1 MIADVEQ
8 KRALLEQARLN
19 LGYTKIV
26 APVSGEVNKTV
37 VVGMNVQ
44 EGQQLL
50 TVVPLNEVWVTANFK
65 ETQLRDMRV
74 GQKAEIHADSSGR
87 TFKGHVDSIAGATGP
102 LFSLLPPEN
111 ATGNYVKIV
120 QRIPVKIVL
129 EPGENKDRGLRPGM
143 NVVPDVYLQMSSAAL
158 TLDQDVWRPKY
169 NPWLIAVVV
178 ALAAFMEVLDTS
190 IANVA
195 LPYMAG
201 NLGAS
206 NDQSTWVLTSYL
218 VSNAIILPI
227 SGWLAGALGRK
238 RFFMACLTVFTV
250 SSLLCGIAPSL
261 GFLLFFRVLQGAGG
275 GGLQP
280 MAQAIL
286 ADTFPPQQ
294 RGLAFALYGITAIM
308 APTIGP
314 TLGGWITFNYSWRWI
329 FFINLPVGVVTW
341 FLVRRFVEDPP
352 YLRKLKAAG
361 VKLDYIG
368 IALLALGIGALQV
381 LLDKGQ
387 EDDWFGSHFITT
399 LVVIATV
406 CLISLV
412 IWEWYQKAPI
422 IDVRMFKNF
431 NFAGSSLMM
440 FTLGILLF
448 SSLVLMP
455 QFLQTLVGYTS
466 ELAGLALSAGGL
478 VLLIEMPIMGQLTTK
493 IQARYLIAFGWLALS
508 IAMFYS
514 TKRIDLQISF
524 SAATW
529 LRIAQVIGLGFLFVP
544 ITLVA
549 YIGIAPEK
557 NNAVAGI
564 INFMRN
570 MGSSVGTS
578 LVTTLIA
585 RRSQFHQGRLVQ
597 NVRVDNPNFVNAAN
611 GLAQHLA
618 ASGVG
623 KHEAQMTA
631 YARIYQSLASPGH
644 KPGIYRHLYGPLR
657 GSGDHVLSGFRSEEK

>member
-1 MIADVEQ
+1 
-8 KRALLEQARLN
+8 
-19 LGYTKIV
+19 
-26 APVSGEVNKTV
+26 
-37 VVGMNVQ
+37 
-44 EGQQLL
+44 
-50 TVVPLNEVWVTANFK
+50 
-65 ETQLRDMRV
+65 
-74 GQKAEIHADSSGR
+74 
-87 TFKGHVDSIAGATGP
+87 
-102 LFSLLPPEN
+102 
-111 ATGNYVKIV
+111 
-120 QRIPVKIVL
+120 
-129 EPGENKDRGLRPGM
+129 
-143 NVVPDVYLQMSSAAL
+143 MSTAAL
-158 TLDQDVWRPKY
+158 TVDEVWRPKY

-201 NLGAS
+201 SLGAS

-238 RFFMACLTVFTV
+238 RFFMACLGVFTL

-261 GFLLFFRVLQGAGG
+261 GMLLLFRVLQGAGG

-329 FFINLPVGVVTW
+329 FFINIPVGVGTW

-352 YLRKLKAAG
+352 YVAKLKAAG

-368 IALLALGIGALQV
+368 ISLLALGIGALQI

-387 EDDWFGSHFITT
+387 EDDWFGSQFITT
-399 LVVIATV
+399 LVIVSTV

-412 IWEWYQKAPI
+412 IWEWFHKAPI
-422 IDVRMFKNF
+422 IDVRMFKSF
-431 NFAGSSLMM
+431 NFASANLMM

-455 QFLQTLVGYTS
+455 QFLQTLLGYTS
-466 ELAGLALSAGGL
+466 QLAGLALSAGGL
-478 VLLIEMPIMGQLTTK
+478 VLLLEMPIMGQLTTK
-493 IQARYLIAFGWLALS
+493 VQARYLIAAGWLLLS
-508 IAMFYS
+508 IAMYYS
-514 TKRIDLQISF
+514 TKRIDLLISF
-524 SAATW
+524 KAATL
-529 LRIAQVIGLGFLFVP
+529 LRITQVIGLGFLFVP

-549 YIGIAPEK
+549 YIGIPPDK

-564 INFMRN
+564 VNFMRN

-585 RRSQFHQGRLVQ
+585 RRSQFHQARLVEHA
-597 NVRVDNPNFVNAAN
+597 RVDNPNFQNTVN
-611 GLAQHLA
+611 GLQQSLA
-618 ASGVG
+618 HAGVG
-623 KHEAQMTA
+623 VHEAQMTA
-631 YARIYQSLASPGH
+631 YARIYQNLQAEAASLAYVDTFMVLAVGAGIMFVLAFALRKNEPG
-644 KPGIYRHLYGPLR
+644 GGA
-657 GSGDHVLSGFRSEEK
+657 VVME

>member
-1 MIADVEQ
+1 
-8 KRALLEQARLN
+8 
-19 LGYTKIV
+19 
-26 APVSGEVNKTV
+26 
-37 VVGMNVQ
+37 
-44 EGQQLL
+44 
-50 TVVPLNEVWVTANFK
+50 
-65 ETQLRDMRV
+65 
-74 GQKAEIHADSSGR
+74 
-87 TFKGHVDSIAGATGP
+87 
-102 LFSLLPPEN
+102 
-111 ATGNYVKIV
+111 
-120 QRIPVKIVL
+120 
-129 EPGENKDRGLRPGM
+129 
-143 NVVPDVYLQMSSAAL
+143 MSSTAAFP
-158 TLDQDVWRPKY
+158 DEQDIWRPRF

-178 ALAAFMEVLDTS
+178 AMAAFMEVLDTS

-218 VSNAIILPI
+218 VSNAIVLPI

-238 RFFMACLTVFTV
+238 RFFMACLGVFTV
-250 SSLLCGIAPSL
+250 SSLLCAVAPSL
-261 GFLLFFRVLQGAGG
+261 GLLLFFRVLQGAGG

-286 ADTFPPQQ
+286 ADTFPPHQ

-329 FFINLPVGVVTW
+329 FFINLPVGLATW

-352 YLRKLKAAG
+352 YLGRLKAAG

-368 IALLALGIGALQV
+368 IALLTLGIGALQV

-387 EDDWFGSHFITT
+387 EDDWFGSRFITT
-399 LVVIATV
+399 LVVVATV

-412 IWEWYQKAPI
+412 IWEWHHKVPI
-422 IDVRMFKNF
+422 IDVRMFKSF
-431 NFAGSSLMM
+431 NFASSSLMM
-440 FTLGILLF
+440 FVLGIMLF

-455 QFLQTLVGYTS
+455 QFLQTLLGYTS

-478 VLLIEMPIMGQLTTK
+478 VLLFEMPIMGQLTTK
-493 IQARYLIAFGWLALS
+493 VQARRLIAFGWLALS

-514 TKRIDLQISF
+514 TRRIDLQISF
-524 SAATW
+524 NAAVW

-549 YIGIAPEK
+549 YVGIAPEK

-564 INFMRN
+564 VNFMRN

-578 LVTTLIA
+578 MVTTLIA
-585 RRSQFHQGRLVQ
+585 RRSQFHQEILIDHARAGNPAFQ
-597 NVRVDNPNFVNAAN
+597 NSVN
-611 GLAQHLA
+611 GLAQRLA
-618 ASGVG
+618 HSGLSAPD
-623 KHEAQMTA
+623 AQMGA
-631 YARIYQSLASPGH
+631 YARIYQSIQRQAGSLAYIDTFMVLCVGAALMFFLAFILKKNDPG
-644 KPGIYRHLYGPLR
+644 GGGAELAAG
-657 GSGDHVLSGFRSEEK
+657 

>member
-1 MIADVEQ
+1 
-8 KRALLEQARLN
+8 
-19 LGYTKIV
+19 
-26 APVSGEVNKTV
+26 
-37 VVGMNVQ
+37 
-44 EGQQLL
+44 
-50 TVVPLNEVWVTANFK
+50 
-65 ETQLRDMRV
+65 
-74 GQKAEIHADSSGR
+74 
-87 TFKGHVDSIAGATGP
+87 
-102 LFSLLPPEN
+102 
-111 ATGNYVKIV
+111 
-120 QRIPVKIVL
+120 
-129 EPGENKDRGLRPGM
+129 
-143 NVVPDVYLQMSSAAL
+143 MSSA
-158 TLDQDVWRPKY
+158 TLAIDQDIWRPKY

-178 ALAAFMEVLDTS
+178 ALGAFMEVLDTS

-238 RFFMACLTVFTV
+238 RFFMSCLGVFTV

-261 GFLLFFRVLQGAGG
+261 GFLLLFRVLQGAGG

-329 FFINLPVGVVTW
+329 FFINLPVGIITW

-352 YLRKLKAAG
+352 YLARIKAAG

-368 IALLALGIGALQV
+368 IALLTLGIGALQV

-387 EDDWFGSHFITT
+387 EDDWFGSRFITT
-399 LVVIATV
+399 LVVVSAV
-406 CLISLV
+406 SLVALV
-412 IWEWYQKAPI
+412 IWEWFQKAPI
-422 IDVRMFKNF
+422 IDVRMFKSF
-431 NFAGSSLMM
+431 NFASSSLMM

-455 QFLQTLVGYTS
+455 QFLQTLLGYTS
-466 ELAGLALSAGGL
+466 ELAGLALSAGGV

-493 IQARYLIAFGWLALS
+493 FQARYLIAFGWLALS

-524 SAATW
+524 SAAVW
-529 LRIAQVIGLGFLFVP
+529 LRITQVIGLGFLFVP
-544 ITLVA
+544 ITLAA
-549 YIGIAPEK
+549 YVGIAPEK

-585 RRSQFHQGRLVQ
+585 RRSQFHQARLVE
-597 NVRVDNPNFVNAAN
+597 NARPDNPNFQNSADGLTQHFAQFGLSPHEAHARAYAN
-611 GLAQHLA
+611 IYQRVQSQA
-618 ASGVG
+618 ASLAYIDTFMVLAIGAAIMFCLSFLLKKNEPGGGGAEAVG
-623 KHEAQMTA
+623 
-631 YARIYQSLASPGH
+631 
-644 KPGIYRHLYGPLR
+644 
-657 GSGDHVLSGFRSEEK
+657 

>member
-1 MIADVEQ
+1 
-8 KRALLEQARLN
+8 
-19 LGYTKIV
+19 
-26 APVSGEVNKTV
+26 
-37 VVGMNVQ
+37 
-44 EGQQLL
+44 
-50 TVVPLNEVWVTANFK
+50 
-65 ETQLRDMRV
+65 
-74 GQKAEIHADSSGR
+74 
-87 TFKGHVDSIAGATGP
+87 
-102 LFSLLPPEN
+102 
-111 ATGNYVKIV
+111 
-120 QRIPVKIVL
+120 
-129 EPGENKDRGLRPGM
+129 
-143 NVVPDVYLQMSSAAL
+143 MSSAAL

-227 SGWLAGALGRK
+227 SGWLASTLGRK
-238 RFFMACLTVFTV
+238 RFFMGCLGIFTV
-250 SSLLCGIAPSL
+250 SSLLCGVAPSL
-261 GFLLFFRVLQGAGG
+261 GFLLLFRVMQGAGG

-286 ADTFPPQQ
+286 ADTFPPHQ

-329 FFINLPVGVVTW
+329 FFINLPVGLITW

-352 YLRKLKAAG
+352 YLSKIKAAG

-368 IALLALGIGALQV
+368 IALLALGIGALQI

-399 LVVIATV
+399 LVVVATV
-406 CLISLV
+406 CLVSLV
-412 IWEWYQKAPI
+412 IWEWYHKTPV
-422 IDVRMFKNF
+422 IDVRMFKSF
-431 NFAGSSLMM
+431 NFASASLMM
-440 FTLGILLF
+440 FMLGIMLF

-455 QFLQTLVGYTS
+455 QFLQTLLGYTS

-493 IQARYLIAFGWLALS
+493 FQARYLIAFGWLALS
-508 IAMFYS
+508 LAMFYS

-529 LRIAQVIGLGFLFVP
+529 LRITQVIGLGFLFVP

-549 YIGIAPEK
+549 YIGISSEK
-557 NNAVAGI
+557 NNSVAGVV
-564 INFMRN
+564 NFMRN

-585 RRSQFHQGRLVQ
+585 RRSQFHQDRLVET
-597 NVRVDNPNFVNAAN
+597 VRVDNSNFVNAAN
-611 GLAQHLA
+611 GLAHRLA
-618 ASGVG
+618 TSGVG

-631 YARIYQSLASPGH
+631 YARIYRSLQAQAASLAYIDTFMVLCIGAGIMFFLSFALKKNDPG
-644 KPGIYRHLYGPLR
+644 GGGPK
-657 GSGDHVLSGFRSEEK
+657 VME

>member
-1 MIADVEQ
+1 
-8 KRALLEQARLN
+8 
-19 LGYTKIV
+19 
-26 APVSGEVNKTV
+26 
-37 VVGMNVQ
+37 
-44 EGQQLL
+44 
-50 TVVPLNEVWVTANFK
+50 
-65 ETQLRDMRV
+65 
-74 GQKAEIHADSSGR
+74 
-87 TFKGHVDSIAGATGP
+87 
-102 LFSLLPPEN
+102 
-111 ATGNYVKIV
+111 
-120 QRIPVKIVL
+120 
-129 EPGENKDRGLRPGM
+129 
-143 NVVPDVYLQMSSAAL
+143 MSSAAL
-158 TLDQDVWRPKY
+158 TMDQEVWRPRY

-227 SGWLAGALGRK
+227 SGWLAGTLGRK
-238 RFFMACLTVFTV
+238 RFFMGCLGVFTV
-250 SSLLCGIAPSL
+250 SSLLCGLAPSL
-261 GFLLFFRVLQGAGG
+261 GMLLFFRVLQGAGG

-329 FFINLPVGVVTW
+329 FFINIPVGIATW
-341 FLVRRFVEDPP
+341 LLVRRFVEDPP
-352 YLRKLKAAG
+352 YLSRLKRAG

-368 IALLALGIGALQV
+368 ISLLALGIGALQI

-399 LVVIATV
+399 LIVVATV

-412 IWEWYQKAPI
+412 IWEWFQKSPI
-422 IDVRMFKNF
+422 IDVRMFKSF
-431 NFAGSSLMM
+431 NFASANLMM

-455 QFLQTLVGYTS
+455 QFLQTLLGYTS
-466 ELAGLALSAGGL
+466 ELAGIALSAGGL
-478 VLLIEMPIMGQLTTK
+478 VLLFEMPIMGKLTT
-493 IQARYLIAFGWLALS
+493 IFQARYLIATGWLALS
-508 IAMFYS
+508 IAMYYS

-524 SAATW
+524 SAATL

-564 INFMRN
+564 VNFMRN

-585 RRSQFHQGRLVQ
+585 RRSQFHQARLVEYA
-597 NVRVDNPNFVNAAN
+597 RVDNPNFQNAAN
-611 GLAQHLA
+611 GLRQQLA
-618 ASGVG
+618 NSGLG
-623 KHEAQMTA
+623 AHEARMSA
-631 YARIYQSLASPGH
+631 FARIYAGLQAQSATLAYIDTFMVLAVGAGIMFFLAFALKKNDPG
-644 KPGIYRHLYGPLR
+644 GGA
-657 GSGDHVLSGFRSEEK
+657 VVAE